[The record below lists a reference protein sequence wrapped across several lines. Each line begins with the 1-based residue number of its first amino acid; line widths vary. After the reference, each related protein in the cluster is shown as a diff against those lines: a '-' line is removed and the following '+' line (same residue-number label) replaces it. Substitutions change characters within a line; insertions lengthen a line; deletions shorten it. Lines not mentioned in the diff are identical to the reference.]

1 MESVGFKEWS
11 LVCDALGRGTQSVI
25 LRKGGIAEGRRS
37 FSFRY
42 REFFLFPT
50 LFHEQVEKVRI
61 ASTNIPAPDNTIAIR
76 WYAKVER
83 SLRIDSFAIAEAL
96 APLHILSPGVVRE
109 RFGHK
114 GDGLNVAFARVF
126 EIWPIWVLQNK
137 KRFGG
142 CRSWVE
148 LPSPP
153 EMTMQQRTR
162 NFARS
167 LIEFSRH
174 PERSCSCR
182 RLWRQEVRFCR

>member
-25 LRKGGIAEGRRS
+25 LRKGGIAEGRGG

-61 ASTNIPAPDNTIAIR
+61 ASADIPAPGNTIAIR

-83 SLRIDSFAIAEAL
+83 ALRIDSFEIAEAL
-96 APLHILSPGVVRE
+96 APLHILSAAVVRE
-109 RFGHK
+109 RFGYK
-114 GDGLNVAFARVF
+114 GDGLNVAFVRVF
-126 EIWPIWVLQNK
+126 EISPVWVLQNE

-153 EMTMQQRTR
+153 EMT
-162 NFARS
+162 
-167 LIEFSRH
+167 
-174 PERSCSCR
+174 
-182 RLWRQEVRFCR
+182 RQPVVDDTAHAKLRAQFDRILSSS